1 LFPPQSFLLDIYDEG
16 YYSSENEAV
25 GLDST
30 SSFSE
35 ETVMHPE
42 LEIAQW
48 KRKFYDIQQNKVIT
62 LRLVGGYANQCL
74 QLTPENMTQRERI
87 LFKRQQLLRGNGSMT
102 GSSSRNTTAAAGGS
116 STTPGVALNSNSIS
130 SSLLQP
136 TNNNN
141 RGGGKSFNPIPS
153 ITMANTL
160 LELMY
165 KSIRNNRHKKKLYPI
180 SSSSSNSNSITSSST
195 AIPATEEDTG
205 LFLPICFHPMDDG
218 GVRLTIANDSY
229 LTKSL
234 HELCKNNHLCALCFK
249 PLITSKLLTTVKVNI
264 PYTELTTF
272 GVVSYELHR
281 HCSFLLSK
289 EKYFKD
295 SDLVEME
302 SLYGMKILETY
313 QYCYD
318 DIDDNMCSICY
329 KPGAVLL
336 SVKLRAGTE
345 GKGNKKKKNT
355 ETSEGTEEEENGN
368 DDNDQPRDSDQEIL
382 CHLICFHHLVSSKA
396 FYSKFLELKQSKL
409 ISQQP
414 RKISASSA
422 VVEEIKEKDEEDS
435 NKVGNNENEV
445 KKNSNREEDQ
455 IVALPF
461 ASPAPVVKFHEILS
475 HLNNKD
481 NFRCMIC
488 GMTTGLILRCCG
500 AGCHIRA
507 HPICTLFTRDWNM
520 IEIKDNTESS
530 GDTTTEKKKRKMT
543 PNFLKRISFVCAA
556 HRIEVIQGN
565 DEEVGYFEK

>member
-1 LFPPQSFLLDIYDEG
+1 M
-16 YYSSENEAV
+16 

-48 KRKFYDIQQNKVIT
+48 KRKFYDIQQNKVMT

-102 GSSSRNTTAAAGGS
+102 GSSSRNATVSGS
-116 STTPGVALNSNSIS
+116 SSTAVALNSNSIS

-141 RGGGKSFNPIPS
+141 RGGGNSFNPIPS

-165 KSIRNNRHKKKLYPI
+165 KSIRNNRNKKKLYPI
-180 SSSSSNSNSITSSST
+180 SSSSAASNISIPSSSV
-195 AIPATEEDTG
+195 IPATEEDTG

-218 GVRLTIANDSY
+218 GVRLMIANDSY

-295 SDLVEME
+295 SDLMEME

-345 GKGNKKKKNT
+345 GKGNKNKKNT
-355 ETSEGTEEEENGN
+355 EISEDTAEEEND
-368 DDNDQPRDSDQEIL
+368 DDNDQPRESDQEIL

-409 ISQQP
+409 LSQLP
-414 RKISASSA
+414 RKISTSSA
-422 VVEEIKEKDEEDS
+422 VVEEIKGNDAEDQNNDE
-435 NKVGNNENEV
+435 NNENVV
-445 KKNSNREEDQ
+445 KKNAKSEEDQ
-455 IVALPF
+455 IVAVHS

-488 GMTTGLILRCCG
+488 GMTTGLVLRCCG

-507 HPICTLFTRDWNM
+507 HPICTLFTRDWKM
-520 IEIKDNTESS
+520 IEVKDNLDLESS
-530 GDTTTEKKKRKMT
+530 GETTTIEKNAHQKNKKKRKMT

-565 DEEVGYFEK
+565 DEEVDYFEK